1 MQIKTIARK
10 WGSSIGVILPKS
22 VVDSKKISENDELI
36 IEIKNRPLAGQ
47 FFGRF
52 EKKITKS
59 AQELK
64 DDARR
69 GWD

>member
-1 MQIKTIARK
+1 MEIKTVAKK

-36 IEIKNRPLAGQ
+36 IEIKNKPIAGE

-52 EKKITKS
+52 KGRITES